1 MNTRI
6 EVLFDS
12 SSWNTKSAETMA
24 QQLADMVSGE
34 IDSTYD
40 SGDEVEVEILTEDS
54 LVEVEEALADYVEE
68 LSGVSINIA
77 KH

>member
-1 MNTRI
+1 MSTRV
-6 EVLFDS
+6 EVLFNS
-12 SSWNTKSAETMA
+12 NSWSTKSAETMA

-68 LSGVSINIA
+68 LSGVSINII